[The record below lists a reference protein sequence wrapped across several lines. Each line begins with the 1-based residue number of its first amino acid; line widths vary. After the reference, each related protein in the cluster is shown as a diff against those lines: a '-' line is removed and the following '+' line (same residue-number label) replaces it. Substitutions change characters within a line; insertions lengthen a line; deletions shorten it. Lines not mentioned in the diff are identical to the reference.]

1 MQSMNKLTLILMK
14 ETLAVC
20 RLSPQDEMPAW
31 VLREP
36 FFCATRTQDEL
47 SLLLPQDKVPAE
59 WVAEKDWR
67 AFKLLGPL
75 PFNLIGI
82 LASIAN
88 PLAQAGISIFALSTY
103 DTDYLLVRSYELQLT
118 CEVLDFEGFII
129 QKD

>member
-1 MQSMNKLTLILMK
+1 MKKLTLILLK
-14 ETLAVC
+14 DALAVC
-20 RLSPQDEMPAW
+20 RLSPQDELPAW

-36 FFCATRTQDEL
+36 FFCVTRSEDEL
-47 SLLLPQDKVPAE
+47 SLLLREDRVPE
-59 WVAEKDWR
+59 GWKCEKEWR

-88 PLAQAGISIFALSTY
+88 PLAQAGIAIFALSTY

-118 CEVLDFEGFII
+118 CEVLEFEGFVI